1 MNAVD
6 VSAIHSSSEE
16 ATFSMVG
23 DYLGNYITLA
33 CESVFLFSNS
43 IFEGYIGG

>member
-6 VSAIHSSSEE
+6 VSAVHSSSEE
-16 ATFSMVG
+16 AMFSMVG

-33 CESVFLFSNS
+33 CESVFLFSDS
-43 IFEGYIGG
+43 IFEGFIEG